1 MSDECKALAE
11 WLGGIPEPG
20 TSILAGRNLQ
30 TKVPMSDD
38 SLMTIYGDDGPCDLY
53 RGYDNVAS
61 GSREAMRA
69 AERLLSGRCEIGSR
83 FEPATFGGLPF
94 PFEYT
99 GHWVREMPAFRQE
112 YDLHFVPDKPVI
124 ANYAP
129 TIWDTPANLDTM
141 KAEMDAW
148 VRAGRICVARDE
160 RVQAAA
166 TLAQALHNDDEP
178 GQ

>member
-1 MSDECKALAE
+1 MSA
-11 WLGGIPEPG
+11 
-20 TSILAGRNLQ
+20 
-30 TKVPMSDD
+30 D

-69 AERLLSGRCEIGSR
+69 AERLLSGRCEIGPR
-83 FEPATFGGLPF
+83 FSPGTFGGI
-94 PFEYT
+94 PFEYN
-99 GHWVREMPAFRQE
+99 GHWVRDLPPFRQE
-112 YDLHFVPDKPVI
+112 YDLHFIPDDGALERSI
-124 ANYAP
+124 APFREAVEA
-129 TIWDTPANLDTM
+129 TTEWALPAGLFPDPLGAM

>member
-1 MSDECKALAE
+1 MSDLTE

-69 AERLLSGRCEIGSR
+69 AERLLSGKCEIGPR
-83 FEPATFGGLPF
+83 FSPGTFGGI
-94 PFEYT
+94 PFEYN
-99 GHWVREMPAFRQE
+99 GHWVRDLPPFRQE
-112 YDLHFVPDKPVI
+112 YDLHFIPD
-124 ANYAP
+124 
-129 TIWDTPANLDTM
+129 DTPVTRDELAALAKEVCLREVHTRANQLFGVRNGRTY
-141 KAEMDAW
+141 AIPA
-148 VRAGRICVARDE
+148 VRAVDT
-160 RVQAAA
+160 V
-166 TLAQALHNDDEP
+166 TPLHNDDEP